1 MKNFKYFLFVVTITL
16 ITTSCGL
23 FRGGGGGGHCPA
35 YGTSI
40 NDEIHNDVNNAD
52 ELTERFSERM

>member
-1 MKNFKYFLFVVTITL
+1 MKNIKQLLVIVAVSLAF
-16 ITTSCGL
+16 TSCGL

-40 NDEIHNDVNNAD
+40 SDDTHQDLNNSN
-52 ELTERFSERM
+52 ELRESISERM